1 VQSPLFLH
9 PAVHV
14 VPLQY
19 WPVPQL
25 SIVCRHCT
33 QVFVFVS
40 HRGVVPLQS
49 ESMTHWT
56 QAPALHT

>member
-1 VQSPLFLH
+1 LH

-14 VPLQY
+14 VPLQN

-33 QVFVFVS
+33 QVFDFVS
-40 HRGVVPLQS
+40 HRGVAPLQS

-56 QAPALHT
+56 QPPALQT